1 MLTRRMLAVGLMA
14 TLFWLPIGATLLAA
28 PDASDGNAPPAAEK
42 KEGAPAAAP
51 ADEKAAPNATREDP
65 LAAGQDVIGRRF
77 KRFEDTLYKIA
88 ESLRKTDPD
97 RADLLLRAIGKSKED
112 RISQQMADLVQL
124 LKENKQ
130 LGDVIDRQGDVV
142 TNLHA
147 LLDLLLS
154 EDRQKELKEEKAR
167 IEKYIKEV
175 NSIIAKEKANR
186 ADTERGAP
194 TDEVAGQQKKIA
206 DQTDNL
212 GKQMAKDD
220 AAKQAKSR
228 SNGKPSTGKPS
239 DGKPNDGKPNDG
251 KPSDGKP
258 SDGKPSDGKP
268 SDGKPSDGKPSDGKP
283 SDGKPSD
290 GKPSDGKPSD
300 GKPNDGKPDGK
311 DPKENKPADGK
322 PSDGKPSDGKPSDGK
337 PSDGKPSDGK
347 PSDGKPSDGKPSDG
361 KPSDGKPSDGQPS
374 DGQPSDGQPGS
385 PPPQTPGRD
394 ELEKAKRDMERAI
407 EKLKKKQRHDASDAQ
422 DDALA
427 NLQKAKE
434 KLEEILRQLREEER
448 DRFLAM
454 LEARFQRMLAMQLIV
469 YDGTVKLDK
478 TPEADRS
485 SRHAAR
491 SLQLARQ
498 EEEIA
503 IEATKAI
510 TLLREEG
517 TARAFPEAVEQMR
530 DDMRI
535 VVTRL
540 ERTDVAELTQTIER
554 EIIDALE
561 EMIDALQKEM
571 EKSKD
576 KKKDPP
582 PPSDSQP
589 QDPPLVDQLAELKML
604 RTLQLRINNRTRRLG
619 RMVEG
624 EQAQELDILGQ
635 LQNLADRQAR
645 IQKATYDM
653 ATGRNK

>member
-1 MLTRRMLAVGLMA
+1 MLTRR
-14 TLFWLPIGATLLAA
+14 WLILGPIAALLWFPAGAMLLAA
-28 PDASDGNAPPAAEK
+28 PGDPAGTDLKTPNAR
-42 KEGAPAAAP
+42 EGAATPAP
-51 ADEKAAPNATREDP
+51 DESRDGTAREEP
-65 LAAGQDVIGRRF
+65 LATVQEIINRRY

-112 RISQQMADLVQL
+112 RISQQMSELAQL

-130 LGDVIDRQGDVV
+130 LGDALEKQGEVV
-142 TNLHA
+142 TQLHA

-175 NSIIAKEKANR
+175 NNIIAKEKANR

-194 TDEVAGQQKKIA
+194 ADEVAGQQKKIA
-206 DQTDNL
+206 DQTQNL

-220 AAKQAKSR
+220 AAKQARTKASGKAADSKSGE
-228 SNGKPSTGKPS
+228 GKADDGNPDEGKS
-239 DGKPNDGKPNDG
+239 DDKNPPER

-258 SDGKPSDGKP
+258 SGGKPGEGKPSEGKP
-268 SDGKPSDGKPSDGKP
+268 SEGKPSQGKPSEGKPGEGKP
-283 SDGKPSD
+283 SEGKPSEGNPSE
-290 GKPSDGKPSD
+290 GKPSEGRPSEGKPGEGKPSE
-300 GKPNDGKPDGK
+300 GQPG
-311 DPKENKPADGK
+311 E
-322 PSDGKPSDGKPSDGK
+322 
-337 PSDGKPSDGK
+337 
-347 PSDGKPSDGKPSDG
+347 
-361 KPSDGKPSDGQPS
+361 GQPS
-374 DGQPSDGQPGS
+374 EGQPGEGQPSQS
-385 PPPQTPGRD
+385 PPEQTPGRE
-394 ELEKAKRDMERAI
+394 ELEKARRDMERAI
-407 EKLKKKQRHDASDAQ
+407 DNLKKKQRHEASDAQ

-469 YDGTVKLDK
+469 NDGTVKLDK
-478 TPEADRS
+478 TPEADRG

-517 TARAFPEAVEQMR
+517 SAIAFPEAVEQMR
-530 DDMRI
+530 DDMRL

-540 ERTDVAELTQTIER
+540 ERTDVAELTQAIEK
-554 EIIDALE
+554 EIVLALE

-571 EKSKD
+571 EKNKD

-582 PPSDSQP
+582 PPKDAQ
-589 QDPPLVDQLAELKML
+589 QQEPPLVDQLAELKML
-604 RTLQLRINNRTRRLG
+604 RTLQLRINHRTKRLG

-624 EQAQELDILGQ
+624 EQAQDLDIIGQ